1 MVLVYHRELHMLGSR
16 HNRAES
22 KSDRAVSFNMILD
35 GVTACKFHL
44 RLEIPLSVRNR
55 IHFGMGAV
63 FPNV

>member
-1 MVLVYHRELHMLGSR
+1 MLGSR
-16 HNRAES
+16 HNRSES

-44 RLEIPLSVRNR
+44 RLEIPLSVRNK